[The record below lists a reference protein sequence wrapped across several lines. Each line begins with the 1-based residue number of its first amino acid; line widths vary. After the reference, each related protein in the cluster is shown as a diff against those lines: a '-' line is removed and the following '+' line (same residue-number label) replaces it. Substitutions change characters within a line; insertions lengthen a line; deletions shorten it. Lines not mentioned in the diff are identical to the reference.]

1 MLAVLAAVALAEQ
14 QLAAL
19 RRGDIDGFLAR
30 FDSYETACLALA
42 GLPAGDVDGESRL
55 LLAQLVT
62 IDHQVSGELAQAMGQ
77 VSLKLAS
84 MRRGRN
90 ATGVYLAAGAANVT
104 GVREG

>member
-1 MLAVLAAVALAEQ
+1 MTAIRAAVELAEH

-19 RRGDIDGFLAR
+19 RSGDVDGFLAR
-30 FDSYETACLALA
+30 FDSYENACLALA
-42 GLPAGDVDGESRL
+42 ALPAADVDGEDRL
-55 LLAQLVT
+55 LLAQLVA
-62 IDHQVSGELAQAMGQ
+62 IDQQVSSELSRTMGE

-90 ATGVYLAAGAANVT
+90 ATGVYFAASAANVT